1 MSRKQ
6 EANLMTSINDIVWR
20 IILTKPFDSVRP
32 IVTRSNSYR
41 LEGQRQPSN
50 SNFSTIILGG
60 KESVI
65 YFSRLIYTTKPKTEI
80 LGKRSYRN
88 IAASVKESKPDLAII
103 ETKWL
108 FSRFLHDN
116 GFFVS
121 PRVDFVLDI
130 NGPLENIQEKMA
142 YGKRRRIEKMAKT
155 NWTFEITKDPVKVQ
169 SFYHKM
175 YLPHMFRRHGELAIP
190 ISFSEYEKLL
200 LQGYLLLV
208 KKDQEYV
215 SGKLLVHQGNEL
227 RSLIIGVG
235 NTDTKLTSG
244 SLAAWYYAIVL
255 GIQKGYAKLDCGET
269 PPFMLDG
276 GFQYKREIGAQVRP
290 ATGSST
296 QVFGMRFS
304 KTSAPVRN
312 FLSSNPFVFMDG
324 TNLSGLI
331 YLESLDN
338 LHESYCI
345 PGLSGLYV
353 VTSDFNRSNQR
364 DFKLRQLSPKDLLNH
379 KIRALGL
386 FGEACKAEGYS
397 LYHLAL

>member
-1 MSRKQ
+1 MLQ
-6 EANLMTSINDIVWR
+6 V
-20 IILTKPFDSVRP
+20 ILTKPFDRVRP
-32 IVTRSNSYR
+32 NIMRANSYR

-50 SNFSTIILGG
+50 SNFSTVILGG

-65 YFSRLIYTTKPKTEI
+65 YFSKLIYATKPETKY

-88 IAASVKESKPDLAII
+88 IASSVEVSKPDLAII
-103 ETKWL
+103 ETNWL

-130 NGPLENIQEKMA
+130 NGTLENIQKKIA
-142 YGKRRRIEKMAKT
+142 YGKRKRIKKMAKT
-155 NWTFEITKDPVKVQ
+155 DWTSEITKDPVKVKF
-169 SFYHKM
+169 FYDEM
-175 YLPHMFRRHGELAIP
+175 YLQHMFRRHGELATP

-200 LQGYLLLV
+200 SQGYLMLI

-227 RSLIIGVG
+227 RSFILGVR
-235 NTDTKLTSG
+235 NTDSELTSG
-244 SLAAWYYAIVL
+244 SLAAWYYAIVQ
-255 GIQKGYAKLDCGET
+255 GVQRGYAKLDCGET
-269 PPFMLDG
+269 PPFILDG
-276 GFQYKREIGAQVRP
+276 GFQYKRELGAQVRP
-290 ATGSST
+290 ASGPTA
-296 QVFGMRFS
+296 QVFGIRLFRMS
-304 KTSAPVRN
+304 EPVRN

-331 YLESLDN
+331 HLESIDD
-338 LHESYCI
+338 LHESSCV
-345 PGLSGLYV
+345 PGLSCLYV
-353 VTSDFNRSNQR
+353 VASNLNCSNNRG
-364 DFKLRQLSPKDLLNH
+364 FKLRQLSRKDFSSH

-386 FGEACKAEGYS
+386 FGEACNAEGYS